1 MILEIDGLVK
11 RYKGITAVDG
21 ISFSIREGICFGL
34 LGQNG
39 AGKTTTVEML
49 EDIITPTSGTILFK
63 GRKRDRAFREK
74 IGIQFQHTELLAFLT
89 VDETLKTFSRF
100 YKHPLPLAEIKQL
113 CMLDTIGKQMNN
125 KISGG
130 QKQRLL
136 LGLAL
141 LNAPDL
147 LFLDEPSTG
156 LDPQARQHMWKII
169 KGVKQQ
175 GKTIV
180 LTTHYMEE
188 AQTLCDEIIIM
199 DHGKIIAQG
208 SPTELIDQ
216 YCGEGQEPQ
225 NLETVFLN
233 LTGRNL
239 RE

>member
-1 MILEIDGLVK
+1 MILKIDGLVK
-11 RYKGITAVDG
+11 RYKSITAVDG
-21 ISFSIREGICFGL
+21 ISFSIREGTCFGL

-63 GRKRDRAFREK
+63 GRKRNRAFREK

-89 VDETLKTFSRF
+89 VEETLKTFSRF
-100 YKHPLPLAEIKQL
+100 YKRPLPLAKIKQL

-141 LNAPDL
+141 LNDPDL

-169 KGVKQQ
+169 KGIKQQ

-188 AQTLCDEIIIM
+188 AQTLCDEIIIL
-199 DHGKIIAQG
+199 DQGNIIAQG

-216 YCGEGQEPQ
+216 YCREGQAPQ

>member
-1 MILEIDGLVK
+1 MIMEINGLVK
-11 RYKGITAVDG
+11 QYKRLTAVDN

-63 GRKRDRAFREK
+63 GKPRDRTFREK
-74 IGIQFQHTELLAFLT
+74 IGIQFQHTALLSFLT
-89 VDETLKTFSRF
+89 VNETLKTFSRF
-100 YKHPLPLAEIKQL
+100 YKHPLSMDEIRQL

-141 LNAPDL
+141 LNDPDL
-147 LFLDEPSTG
+147 LFLDDPSTG
-156 LDPQARQHMWKII
+156 LDPQARQHMWQII
-169 KGVKQQ
+169 KGVKGK

-188 AQTLCDEIIIM
+188 AQILCDEIIIM
-199 DHGKIIAQG
+199 DQGNIIAQG
-208 SPTELIDQ
+208 SPSELIARHTD
-216 YCGEGQEPQ
+216 ENQEPK

-233 LTGRNL
+233 LTGRYL
-239 RE
+239 RA

>member
-11 RYKGITAVDG
+11 QYKGITAVDS

-63 GRKRDRAFREK
+63 GRERDRAFREK

-100 YKHPLPLAEIKQL
+100 YKKPLPLAKIKQL

-141 LNAPDL
+141 LNDPDL

-156 LDPQARQHMWKII
+156 LDPQARQHMWQII
-169 KGVKQQ
+169 KDVKEQ
-175 GKTIV
+175 GKTVV

-188 AQTLCDEIIIM
+188 AQTLCDEIIIL
-199 DHGKIIAQG
+199 DQGKIIAQG

-216 YCGEGQEPQ
+216 YCREGQEPQ